1 LRLRRLSC
9 PQAGHVMG
17 FEVER
22 CTEDTAPDSNNVIGI
37 TSLFVS
43 LKLIG
48 PKKVF
53 KPLDLG
59 MGRLYPLNPAKQA

>member
-1 LRLRRLSC
+1 
-9 PQAGHVMG
+9 MG

>member
-1 LRLRRLSC
+1 
-9 PQAGHVMG
+9 MG

-22 CTEDTAPDSNNVIGI
+22 CTEETAPDSNTVIGI
-37 TSLFVS
+37 TSLIFS
-43 LKLIG
+43 LMLIG

-59 MGRLYPLNPAKQA
+59 IGRLYPLNPAKQA